1 MFIHTGM
8 TVRSLIQRLQQLPEN
23 LPVVLDVGKVDYFPV
38 DEVNR
43 EVVVS
48 QENQVLWDN
57 PDSDIEGERIEAVV
71 LR

>member
-8 TVRSLIQRLQQLPEN
+8 TVRSLIQRLQNLPEN

-38 DEVNR
+38 DDAHR
-43 EVVVS
+43 EVVVT
-48 QENQVLWDN
+48 QEDRVLWDD
-57 PDSDIEGERIEAVV
+57 PDSPPKGDRIEAVV